1 MVANLGKEE
10 PPAARKGARRLPRR
24 ESALLWWALFAA
36 LAGTAWWF
44 QSWRVAL
51 LGLLTW
57 CLYEFLLVP
66 TLCRVLK
73 RQGHPCTQRVRGRL
87 FACAPDHQRLKN
99 DALWRLAGLRSPF
112 QKPAPFRERDEEAD
126 PENGVV
132 VHSSNVR
139 GRLTPLDRAL
149 ILLAAL
155 GTIATLVGMI
165 YGFR

>member
-10 PPAARKGARRLPRR
+10 PPAARRGARRLPRR

-36 LAGTAWWF
+36 IAGAAWWSW
-44 QSWRVAL
+44 SWRVAL

-73 RQGHPCTQRVRGRL
+73 RQGHPCAERVRGRL
-87 FACAPDHQRLKN
+87 FACGPSHQHLKN
-99 DALWRLAGLRSPF
+99 DALWRLIGLRNPF
-112 QKPAPFRERDEEAD
+112 QRDAEDTD
-126 PENGVV
+126 PETGGV
-132 VHSSNVR
+132 VHSPYLR
-139 GRLTPLDRAL
+139 GRLTRPDRAL

-155 GTIATLVGMI
+155 GTIVTLIGTI
-165 YGFR
+165 YSFG

>member
-1 MVANLGKEE
+1 MVANLGKE
-10 PPAARKGARRLPRR
+10 PAARRGARRLPRR

-36 LAGTAWWF
+36 FAGTAWWF
-44 QSWRVAL
+44 QSWRIAL
-51 LGLLTW
+51 LGLLAW

-87 FACAPDHQRLKN
+87 FACASPHQRLKN
-99 DALWRLAGLRSPF
+99 DALWRLAGLRNPF
-112 QKPAPFRERDEEAD
+112 QKPDEELD

-132 VHSSNVR
+132 VHSPNVR
-139 GRLTPLDRAL
+139 GRLTPLDRVL
-149 ILLAAL
+149 VLLAAL
-155 GTIATLVGMI
+155 GTIAAVVGMI

>member
-1 MVANLGKEE
+1 MVPNLGKEE

-36 LAGTAWWF
+36 FAGTAWWIR
-44 QSWRVAL
+44 SWRVAL

-73 RQGHPCTQRVRGRL
+73 RQGHPCTKRVRGRL
-87 FACAPDHQRLKN
+87 FACGPGHQRLKN
-99 DALWRLAGLRSPF
+99 DALWRLAGLRNPF
-112 QKPAPFRERDEEAD
+112 QKKDEEAGT
-126 PENGVV
+126 ETGVV
-132 VHSSNVR
+132 VHSPDVR
-139 GRLTPLDRAL
+139 GRLTPVDRSL

-155 GTIATLVGMI
+155 GTTATLVAMI